1 MKHSVF
7 KLIYYFYF
15 FGDYVEEIFLRKE
28 SDEKYVLDIVAEIL
42 GEKYEWQKRFDTL
55 LGDPGRKGNRIKLP
69 VDAYFPDS
77 NLIVEYREK
86 QHYQPVSIMDR
97 RMTVSG
103 VPRGEQRKIYDLRK
117 ERWATDYSIRILVIT
132 YINLAHKPY
141 GRLLRNRDE
150 DRTIIE
156 GLIKG

>member
-1 MKHSVF
+1 M
-7 KLIYYFYF
+7 
-15 FGDYVEEIFLRKE
+15 RRE
-28 SDEKYVLDIVAEIL
+28 SDEKYVLDLVAEIL

-55 LGDPGRKGNRIKLP
+55 LGDPGRKGNRTKLP

-117 ERWATDYSIRILVIT
+117 ERWAMDNNIRLLVIT
-132 YINLAHKPY
+132 YINLIHKPN
-141 GRLLRNRDE
+141 GRLLRNKDE
-150 DRTIIE
+150 VRRIAA